1 MEQVTLPAGTIV
13 KVNGLPF
20 RLPQD
25 TVVEGRAENLE
36 AATRPLPGVEGGE
49 I

>member
-13 KVNGLPF
+13 KVNGMPF

-25 TVVEGRAENLE
+25 TVVEGRGANLGVASPTILPASTAEK
-36 AATRPLPGVEGGE
+36 
-49 I
+49 